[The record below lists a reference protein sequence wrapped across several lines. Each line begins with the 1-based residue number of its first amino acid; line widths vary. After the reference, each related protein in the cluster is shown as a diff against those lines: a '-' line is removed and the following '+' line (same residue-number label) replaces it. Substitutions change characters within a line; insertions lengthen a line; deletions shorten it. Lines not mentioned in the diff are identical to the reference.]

1 MPRRKK
7 LPVVPDYIDGGNSD
21 KGLVINKSNP
31 LLSLSQ
37 TSLTL
42 PEFKILDA
50 YLGRINSH
58 DPEKR
63 TVRFEKGKLEECLGV
78 SRILKD
84 DLDKR
89 LRNLFQVIEVKDDT
103 KRRGFKLV
111 SLFEEADA
119 EQDDNGLWQVTLT
132 CTPSARE
139 YIFNVDN
146 IGYFKY
152 RLKNVMYLT
161 SRYSYILYLY
171 LEKEHYRGTW
181 EIDLEELKKILNCT
195 AERYNQF
202 KFFNAEILKKCQAE
216 LCEKTNR
223 KFTYEPVKKGRKVA
237 KIRFTIEK
245 ANEILDDIEPS
256 RITTEQNPDEYDLWA
271 EPLKEF
277 NLKNEQLDELRELL
291 AVVPDFKLPEL
302 PGSINSIDLRRYH
315 YMALKAAEIK
325 RRDSER
331 PIRSKFGYLKKMI
344 QKDIKE
350 E

>member
-7 LPVVPDYIDGGNSD
+7 LPVVPDYIDSGNSD

-89 LRNLFQVIEVKDDT
+89 LRNHFQVIEVNDDT
-103 KRRGFKLV
+103 KRKGFKLV

-119 EQDDNGLWQVTLT
+119 EQDDDGLWQVTLT

-139 YIFNVDN
+139 YVFNVDN

-152 RLKNVMYLT
+152 RLKNIMYLT

-181 EIDLEELKKILNCT
+181 EIDLDELKQILNCT
-195 AERYNQF
+195 AETYTQYKR
-202 KFFNAEILKKCQAE
+202 FNDLVLKKCQAE

-237 KIRFTIEK
+237 KIRFKILPSNELEDLDFDQDQITLEDCGIIE
-245 ANEILDDIEPS
+245 NDPLDFLSGACDDEFK
-256 RITTEQNPDEYDLWA
+256 REQMEVI
-271 EPLKEF
+271 F
-277 NLKNEQLDELRELL
+277 NLLNTMS
-291 AVVPDFKLPEL
+291 LPEHEY
-302 PGSINSIDLRRYH
+302 GVEFARYL
-315 YMALKAAEIK
+315 YLKLKYATLNLYAKTHKIPH
-325 RRDSER
+325 R
-331 PIRSKFGYLKKMI
+331 FGYFKAMI
-344 QKDIKE
+344 ERECE

>member
-7 LPVVPDYIDGGNSD
+7 LPVVPDYIDSGNSD

-103 KRRGFKLV
+103 KRKGFKLV

-119 EQDDNGLWQVTLT
+119 EQDDDGLWQVTLT

-139 YIFNVDN
+139 YVFNVDN

-152 RLKNVMYLT
+152 RLKNIMYLT

-195 AERYNQF
+195 AETYTQYKR
-202 KFFNAEILKKCQAE
+202 FNDLVLKKCQAE

-237 KIRFTIEK
+237 KIRFKILPSNELEDLEFDPDQLTLEDCGIIE
-245 ANEILDDIEPS
+245 NDPLDFLSGACDDEFT
-256 RITTEQNPDEYDLWA
+256 REQMEVI
-271 EPLKEF
+271 F
-277 NLKNEQLDELRELL
+277 NLISTMS
-291 AVVPDFKLPEL
+291 LPEHEY
-302 PGSINSIDLRRYH
+302 GVEFARYH
-315 YMALKAAEIK
+315 YLKRKYATLNLYASTHKIPH
-325 RRDSER
+325 R
-331 PIRSKFGYLKKMI
+331 FGYFKTMI
-344 QKDIKE
+344 ERECE